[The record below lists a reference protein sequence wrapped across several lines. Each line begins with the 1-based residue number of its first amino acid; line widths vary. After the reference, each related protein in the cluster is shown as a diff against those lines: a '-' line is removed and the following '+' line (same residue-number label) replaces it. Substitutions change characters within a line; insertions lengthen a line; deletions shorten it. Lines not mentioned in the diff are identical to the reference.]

1 VANAAAALPPRGK
14 HPRLGPAALVTTA
27 LHRLAALHGIAR
39 DYHDI
44 WGALH
49 RVSDDTLR
57 ALLSTMGVDPSTDEA
72 VEKAI
77 VETTRLRWQRV
88 IDAAT
93 VIRDGTPLR
102 VTLRLPTHLDQTP
115 LRWRIIAEDG
125 DETTANFDPATLPR
139 REAMAFSD
147 VAYIARDLTLGV
159 ALGRGYHR
167 FVIFEG
173 DAAVGEGLLIVTPS
187 RCYLPSELADNGRA
201 WGVAAQLYGLRSARN
216 WGSGDFSDLRML
228 VDRCARA
235 GASVVGVNPL
245 HARAANNPAE
255 ASPYA
260 ASSRLFVDPQYLD
273 VKAIADF
280 EESDGAR
287 AIVGAP
293 RFQATLRAL
302 RDSELID
309 RAGTA
314 AARNR
319 VLEMLYANFRLRHL
333 ASGSARADQFRR
345 FCAEGGDALRRYAL
359 FEALQEHFDRAVS
372 SGSGW
377 LAWPKRYRDPASPD
391 AAQFFAEHIERVEFF
406 AYLQWQAD
414 LQLAAACGRV
424 SAPALSI
431 GLYRDLAVSVDRGGA
446 EAWTYQHCYALGASV
461 GAPPDDF
468 SLFGQD
474 WGIAPWIPSRLADA
488 AYEPFIALLR
498 ANMRHAGALRIDH
511 VMGLTRLFWIAVGGV
526 PADGA
531 YVGYP
536 LHALLGIVA
545 LESQR
550 NRCLIIGEDLGTVP
564 DDVRIALNDAGVLSY
579 DVFYFERRSSGEFK
593 SPSEYA
599 QQAIAVAS
607 THDLPTLA
615 GWWEGRDLALRDA
628 LGLFPTDA
636 ERDRQHTARAQDR
649 AQLLIAL
656 DQAKLKP
663 QGMSL
668 DPSLVPAMTRELARA
683 VHVYLARTP
692 AELMVGQLEDV
703 VGMLDQTNLPGT
715 TTEHPNWRRKLIL
728 SLEQLQHD
736 ARFDDLAAALRRERP
751 LRH

>member
-1 VANAAAALPPRGK
+1 
-14 HPRLGPAALVTTA
+14 VT
-27 LHRLAALHGIAR
+27 LHRLAELNGIAR
-39 DYHDI
+39 EYRDI

-49 RVSDDTLR
+49 RISDDTLR
-57 ALLSTMGVDPSTDEA
+57 VLLSTMGINAATDEA
-72 VEKAI
+72 VEKAL

-93 VIRDGTPLR
+93 VIREGTTPLT
-102 VTLRLPTHLDQTP
+102 VTLRLPSRLDEAA
-115 LRWRIIAEDG
+115 LRWQIAAEDG
-125 DETTANFDPATLPR
+125 HETSANFDPAALPR

-147 VAYIARDLTLGV
+147 VAYVARELALAV
-159 ALGRGYHR
+159 ALGCGYHR
-167 FVIFEG
+167 LFIFEG
-173 DAAVGEGLLIVTPS
+173 DTAVGEGLLIVSPS
-187 RCYLPSELADNGRA
+187 RCYVPSELAGDGRA

-216 WGSGDFSDLRML
+216 WGSGDFSDLRVL
-228 VDRCARA
+228 VERCARG
-235 GASVVGVNPL
+235 GASVIGVNPL

-260 ASSRLFVDPQYLD
+260 ASSRLFLDPQYLD
-273 VKAIADF
+273 VEAVADF
-280 EESDGAR
+280 EECDEVR
-287 AIVGAP
+287 ALVGTP
-293 RFQATLRAL
+293 QFQATLRAL

-309 RAGTA
+309 RAGAA
-314 AARNR
+314 AARSR
-319 VLEMLYANFRLRHL
+319 VLEMLYASFRLRHL
-333 ASGSARADQFRR
+333 AIGTARADAFRR
-345 FCAEGGDALRRYAL
+345 FRAEGGEGLRRYAL
-359 FEALQEHFDRAVS
+359 FEALQEHFDRADS
-372 SGSGW
+372 SGGGW
-377 LAWPKRYRDPASPD
+377 PAWPERYRDPASP
-391 AAQFFAEHIERVEFF
+391 AVAQYFAEHTERVEFF

-414 LQLAAACGRV
+414 LQLAAACGRASV
-424 SAPALSI
+424 PALSV

-446 EAWTYQHCYALGASV
+446 EAWSYQHCYALGASV

-468 SLFGQD
+468 NLFGQD

-488 AYEPFIALLR
+488 AYEPFIAILR
-498 ANMRHAGALRIDH
+498 ANMRYAGALRIDH
-511 VMGLTRLFWIAVGGV
+511 VMGLTRLFWIPVGGV
-526 PADGA
+526 PADGG

-628 LGLFPTDA
+628 LGLFPTEA
-636 ERDRQHTARAQDR
+636 EHDRQLAARAQDR
-649 AQLLIAL
+649 AQLLVAL
-656 DQAKLKP
+656 DNAKLKP
-663 QGMSL
+663 EGMSL
-668 DPSLVPAMTRELARA
+668 DPSRVPAMTPELARA

-692 AELMVGQLEDV
+692 AKLTAAQLEDV

-728 SLEQLQHD
+728 SLEEFQHD
-736 ARFDDLAAALRRERP
+736 ARFDDLATELRHERP

>member
-1 VANAAAALPPRGK
+1 
-14 HPRLGPAALVTTA
+14 VTNR
-27 LHRLAALHGIAR
+27 LHRLAALHGIAS
-39 DYHDI
+39 DYRDI
-44 WGALH
+44 WGTSH
-49 RVSDDTLR
+49 SVSDDTLR
-57 ALLSTMGVDPSTDEA
+57 ALLSTMGVDASTDEA
-72 VEKAI
+72 VEKAF
-77 VETTRLRWQRV
+77 VETTWLRWQRV

-93 VIRDGTPLR
+93 VIRDGTPVR
-102 VTLRLPTHLDQTP
+102 VTLRLPSHRDETK
-115 LRWRIIAEDG
+115 LRWRIIAEG
-125 DETTANFDPATLPR
+125 GYETSANFDPAALPR

-147 VAYIARDLTLGV
+147 VAYVARELTLDV
-159 ALGRGYHR
+159 ALGCGYHR
-167 FVIFEG
+167 FFIFEG
-173 DAAVGEGLLIVTPS
+173 DAAVGEGLLIVTPL
-187 RCYLPSELADNGRA
+187 RCYMPSGLADDGRA

-260 ASSRLFVDPQYLD
+260 ASTRLFVDPQYLD
-273 VKAIADF
+273 VEAIADF
-280 EESDGAR
+280 DECEEAR
-287 AIVGAP
+287 ALVGAP
-293 RFQATLRAL
+293 QFQATLRAL

-309 RAGTA
+309 RAGAA

-319 VLEMLYANFRLRHL
+319 VVETLYASFRVRHL
-333 ASGSARADQFRR
+333 AAGTARADAFRR
-345 FCAEGGDALRRYAL
+345 FCAEGGEALRRYAL
-359 FEALQEHFDRAVS
+359 FEALQEHFDRADS
-372 SGSGW
+372 SRSGW
-377 LAWPKRYRDPASPD
+377 PAWPERYRDPA
-391 AAQFFAEHIERVEFF
+391 AHAVAKFFKEHTERVEFF
-406 AYLQWQAD
+406 AYLQWQVD
-414 LQLAAACGRV
+414 LQLAVACGRV

-446 EAWTYQHCYALGASV
+446 EAWTFQHCYALGASV

-468 SLFGQD
+468 NLFGQD

-488 AYEPFIALLR
+488 AYEPLIAVLR

-511 VMGLTRLFWIAVGGV
+511 VMGLTRLFWIAVGRAA
-526 PADGA
+526 ADGA

-545 LESQR
+545 LESHR

-593 SPSEYA
+593 SPPEYA

-615 GWWEGRDLALRDA
+615 GWWEGRDIALRDE
-628 LGLFPTDA
+628 LELFPTKA
-636 ERDRQHTARAQDR
+636 ERDRQLAARAQDR

-663 QGMSL
+663 EGMSL
-668 DPSLVPAMTRELARA
+668 DPALVPAMTPELARA

-692 AELMVGQLEDV
+692 AKLTVVQLEDV

-715 TTEHPNWRRKLIL
+715 TTEYPNWRRKLIL

-736 ARFDDLAAALRRERP
+736 ARFNDLAAALRRERP
-751 LRH
+751 PRH